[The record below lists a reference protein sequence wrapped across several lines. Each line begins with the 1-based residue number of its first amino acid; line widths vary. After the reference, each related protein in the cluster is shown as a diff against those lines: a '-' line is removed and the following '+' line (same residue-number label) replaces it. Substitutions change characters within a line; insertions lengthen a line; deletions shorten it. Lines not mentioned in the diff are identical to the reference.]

1 MGLRCSKRVGELH
14 RDRQGSETDSW
25 ESFVDS
31 SRKFI
36 GKWRAVGKN
45 IEKNWI
51 HWRDSG
57 PYNVL

>member
-45 IEKNWI
+45 IEKN
-51 HWRDSG
+51 
-57 PYNVL
+57 